1 MQRTLKLDLI
11 LGNKGLALVVD
22 LGGELGRDGVVSGRV
37 LDNKSLVT
45 VDTLIRDRLL
55 NSPLANICPFLLFL
69 VRASRVLLGSGW
81 LPPLVPTVG
90 ELLEEIGLESG
101 GLIKYKVSD
110 QWRHNRRAEETG
122 KEAARLPA
130 GGWSG

>member
-1 MQRTLKLDLI
+1 MRRTLKLDLI

-69 VRASRVLLGSGW
+69 VGASCVLLSSGW
-81 LPPLVPTVG
+81 LPPLVPTIG
-90 ELLEEIGLESG
+90 ELLEKIGLESG
-101 GLIKYKVSD
+101 RLIKYKVSD
-110 QWRHNRRAEETG
+110 QWRHNTRAEETG
-122 KEAARLPA
+122 MEAARLLR
-130 GGWSG
+130 GLN